1 MTFKGTN
8 RAICAC
14 FIIITLTVALL
25 EKSKKWVHS
34 KISRIQQNQEFVTG
48 HTDEQPDDKATL
60 VDWFKKPDR
69 PLTPDADG
77 LRDNVLTTDLWI
89 SKVAH
94 AKDPPTIFDDRTE
107 LEYHFEECFKATNE
121 RLDWHN
127 PEGKQYLFDLRKPL
141 SLIQDHQ
148 VRQVIPKDYFI
159 NNDLEYLK
167 GERLSKKYSTSI
179 TKTKAAT
186 YEIKWIEDMVLTL
199 VSKHHVYSRKRIIAI
214 THVLVMKWYNYG
226 YLEEI
231 VVRREDDTTHKF
243 KEGDFSNLNMHDIE
257 DMLLLLVQKKI
268 YHLRVKCSIANVH
281 KTRRHSETSG
291 RSSTG
296 SRKLQEEAKYH
307 QA

>member
-34 KISRIQQNQEFVTG
+34 KRSRIQQNQEFVTG

-77 LRDNVLTTDLWI
+77 LRDNVLTTDLLKPG
-89 SKVAH
+89 SVKLLMLKTLLPH
-94 AKDPPTIFDDRTE
+94 LMSTCKSRTE

-141 SLIQDHQ
+141 PLIQDHQ

-186 YEIKWIEDMVLTL
+186 YEVKWIEDMVLML
-199 VSKHHVYSRKRIIAI
+199 YAVSLGS
-214 THVLVMKWYNYG
+214 
-226 YLEEI
+226 EENI
-231 VVRREDDTTHKF
+231 KSL
-243 KEGDFSNLNMHDIE
+243 KSC
-257 DMLLLLVQKKI
+257 
-268 YHLRVKCSIANVH
+268 HLRVECSIANVH

-291 RSSTG
+291 RPSTR
-296 SRKLQEEAKYH
+296 SRKLLEEAKYH
-307 QA
+307 HA